1 MGRPSVY
8 QNQIM
13 VIACVL
19 IINLIF
25 NLINNYN
32 DIDITGKPV
41 DVYTMYVSKC
51 FPN

>member
-19 IINLIF
+19 IF

-32 DIDITGKPV
+32 DIVITGKPV